1 MCGGKATM
9 VSGITN
15 VNLDKVDGE
24 ISSILSD
31 IKNVFGEDQSQVK
44 VNDVKI
50 DQKQIAEMTKKL
62 MQVF

>member
-1 MCGGKATM
+1 M

-15 VNLDKVDGE
+15 VNLDKVDGD

-31 IKNVFGEDQSQVK
+31 IKSVFGEEQSQVK
-44 VNDVKI
+44 IDDVKI
-50 DQKQIAEMTKKL
+50 DQKQIADMTKKL